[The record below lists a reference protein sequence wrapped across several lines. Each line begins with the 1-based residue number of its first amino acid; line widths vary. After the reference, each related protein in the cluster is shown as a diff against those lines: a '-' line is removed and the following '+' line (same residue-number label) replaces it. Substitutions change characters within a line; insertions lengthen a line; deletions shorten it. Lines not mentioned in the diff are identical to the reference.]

1 MAYNVEDIANALLQL
16 AYNSDGAEDLMSNMK
31 LQKMLYYQQGY
42 HLAYF
47 GTPLFNED
55 IEAWQY
61 GPVVPSIYEKFS
73 HNGRNGIMPE
83 AKSFEFESDE
93 EMNLFFKV
101 YETYGQYSAY
111 GLMELTHNETPWTE
125 AKRPLGHGRIIS
137 KDIIKTYFSDRIN
150 TNGSKKEM

>member
-1 MAYNVEDIANALLQL
+1 MAYNVEDVANALLQL
-16 AYNSDGAEDLMSNMK
+16 AYNSEGAEDLMSNMK

-73 HNGRNGIMPE
+73 ANGRNGIMPE
-83 AKSFEFESDE
+83 AKSFEFESEE

-111 GLMELTHNETPWTE
+111 GLMELTHKETPWIK

-137 KDIIKTYFSDRIN
+137 KDIIKAYFSKRIN